1 MPIDPKIEAPLRK
14 MLGHAMRG
22 ELDDLYALILAAGDQ
37 VSEAAVVLAIK
48 ASGYI
53 SVHVSE
59 RWPRDVDV
67 RELAK
72 RAVKTTAGRE
82 VTEDE
87 ISTYL
92 SRVVLG
98 NESVLEAFPGDKKA
112 GIIPLFTTAALLASF
127 GPKGLTQW
135 EYLDSIWNA
144 LDTAEAADD
153 SVAPAMVYLYGKAK

>member
-14 MLGHAMRG
+14 MLGHAIRG
-22 ELDDLYALILAAGDQ
+22 ELNDLYALTLSLGEQ
-37 VSEAAVVLAIK
+37 MVEAAVVLAIK

-53 SVHVSE
+53 AVDASA

-72 RAVKTTAGRE
+72 HAADTPDTQ

-87 ISTYL
+87 IREYL

-98 NESVLEAFPGDKKA
+98 NEAVLTVFAGNEKA
-112 GIIPLFTTAALLASF
+112 GLIPLFVTGNLLLSF
-127 GPKGLTQW
+127 HGRYKNQW
-135 EYLDSIWNA
+135 KYLDAIWNA
-144 LDTAEAADD
+144 LAAAEAADA
-153 SVAPAMVYLYGKAK
+153 SVAPAMVYLYGRK